1 MNLTGKKF
9 RRIPCILGLIFSLSA
24 MFFPIRVR
32 AEETGEIRESQAP
45 HLIQT
50 VTERDI
56 FEGLLALGLLEAPVL
71 EESDCAL
78 SYENVKNCIVRIHM
92 GNAYGSGVV
101 FRITPEHIIIVTNK
115 HVLSYWEETISFV
128 QFPQGCF
135 TEAEVLGVVQEHDIG
150 FLAVDNREFDYQELE
165 SLQYVHW
172 DMERYREMRAGD
184 EIFCTGAGD
193 EAEAGSLYQGSVG
206 DMNYYIDDFEEYMIL
221 GYGYAKEG
229 MSGGGTFDSYG
240 NFIGMISGATMS
252 GETASVPLP
261 EIVKA
266 YEEIVNDNSA
276 YAGG

>member
-1 MNLTGKKF
+1 
-9 RRIPCILGLIFSLSA
+9 

-165 SLQYVHW
+165 SLQY
-172 DMERYREMRAGD
+172 
-184 EIFCTGAGD
+184 
-193 EAEAGSLYQGSVG
+193 S
-206 DMNYYIDDFEEYMIL
+206 L
-221 GYGYAKEG
+221 GYGAV
-229 MSGGGTFDSYG
+229 SGNAGRRRNFLYG
-240 NFIGMISGATMS
+240 CGRRSGSGQLISGQCRRH
-252 GETASVPLP
+252 ELL
-261 EIVKA
+261 
-266 YEEIVNDNSA
+266 YR
-276 YAGG
+276 